1 MECLEQMVA
10 TSIFH
15 LTNQLIN
22 FGNVFAIL
30 CINKKYDYEMSI
42 NFFKHTI
49 PNMIKISLCE
59 RETVAWVKKF
69 YISFIHNAI

>member
-49 PNMIKISLCE
+49 LKMIKISLCE
-59 RETVAWVKKF
+59 SEVVADVHKF
-69 YISFIHNAI
+69 LINLNSGN